1 MPKGEGVPNESLLA
15 AALDLMKQNGKPLTK
30 TNGTGRSMR
39 YSMPSGETVR
49 VRTCNDHILIVLG
62 NKAEGDAKL
71 NIQGTD
77 WLLVVMPEV
86 PRTPGKVLAYLVPTS
101 EAAAAARKTH
111 HAWLDTNPNTKG
123 DNRTWNLWFSENGPA
138 KANGFHTHW
147 KKYLL
152 KGSAD
157 AEPSPMAMKTDGS
170 VKSEV
175 ETARLRISKAA
186 GVPVTSVRISI
197 DFGAAEVIP
206 SVYQPLAAH
215 GYGPDQLEEM
225 KRFAQRTKPAR

>member
-1 MPKGEGVPNESLLA
+1 MPKGEGVRNESLLN
-15 AALDLMKQNGKPLTK
+15 AALELMKQNGKPLTK

-77 WLLVVMPEV
+77 WLLVVMPEA
-86 PRTPGKVLAYLVPTS
+86 PRTPGNVLAYLVPTS
-101 EAAAAARKTH
+101 VAAEAARKTH

-152 KGSAD
+152 KGSAA
-157 AEPSPMAMKTDGS
+157 AEPNAMTTETDGS
-170 VKSEV
+170 LKSEV
-175 ETARLRISKAA
+175 ETARLRISSAA
-186 GVPVTSVRISI
+186 GVPISSVRISI
-197 DFGAAEVIP
+197 DFGADVVP
-206 SVYQPLAAH
+206 STYQPLAAH
-215 GYGPDQLEEM
+215 GYGPERLEEV
-225 KRFAQRTKPAR
+225 KRYAQRTRPAR

>member
-1 MPKGEGVPNESLLA
+1 MPKSDGVPNESLLA
-15 AALDLMKQNGKPLTK
+15 AALELMKQNGKPLTK

-62 NKAEGDAKL
+62 NRASGDAKL

-86 PRTPGKVLAYLVPTS
+86 PRTPGNVLAYLVPTS
-101 EAAAAARKTH
+101 VAAEAARKTH
-111 HAWLDTNPNTKG
+111 HAWLETNPNTKG

-138 KANGFHTHW
+138 KANGFHIHW

-152 KGSAD
+152 KGNAD
-157 AEPSPMAMKTDGS
+157 AGSNPMTTETDGS

-175 ETARLRISKAA
+175 ETARLRIAKAA

-197 DFGAAEVIP
+197 DFGAAEVLG

-215 GYGPDQLEEM
+215 GYGPEQAEEM
-225 KRFAQRTKPAR
+225 KRFAQRNRPAR

>member
-1 MPKGEGVPNESLLA
+1 MPNTEGVPNESLLA
-15 AALDLMKQNGKPLTK
+15 AALELMKQNGKPLTK

-77 WLLVVMPEV
+77 WLLVVMPEI
-86 PRTPGKVLAYLVPTS
+86 PRRPGNVLAYLVPT
-101 EAAAAARKTH
+101 AVAVKAARETH
-111 HAWLDTNPNTKG
+111 QAWLATNPNTKG
-123 DNRTWNLWFSENGPA
+123 DNRTWNLWFNENGPK
-138 KANGFHTHW
+138 KANGFHNHW
-147 KKYLL
+147 SKYLL

-157 AEPSPMAMKTDGS
+157 VEQAPAAAETD

-175 ETARLRISKAA
+175 EAARLKISKAA
-186 GVPVTSVRISI
+186 GVPLSAVRISI
-197 DFGAAEVIP
+197 DFFAEAP
-206 SVYQPLAAH
+206 TYQPIAAH
-215 GYGPDQLEEM
+215 GYAPREAEEM
-225 KRFAQRTKPAR
+225 RRYAEKLRNERR

>member
-1 MPKGEGVPNESLLA
+1 MPN
-15 AALDLMKQNGKPLTK
+15 
-30 TNGTGRSMR
+30 
-39 YSMPSGETVR
+39 GETVR

-77 WLLVVMPEV
+77 WLLVAMPEI
-86 PRTPGKVLAYLVPTS
+86 PRTPGKVLAYLVPAK
-101 EAAAAARKTH
+101 EAADAARRTH
-111 HAWLDTNPNTKG
+111 QAWLDTNPNTNG
-123 DNRTWNLWFSENGPA
+123 DNRTWNLWFSDSGPA

-152 KGSAD
+152 KGAAE
-157 AEPSPMAMKTDGS
+157 AEPNPPTMETEGS

-186 GVPVTSVRISI
+186 GVPPTSVRISI
-197 DFGAAEVIP
+197 DFG
-206 SVYQPLAAH
+206 L
-215 GYGPDQLEEM
+215 
-225 KRFAQRTKPAR
+225 

>member
-1 MPKGEGVPNESLLA
+1 MSKREGVPNESLLN
-15 AALDLMKQNGKPLTK
+15 AALELMKQNGKPLTK
-30 TNGTGRSMR
+30 NNGTGRSMR
-39 YSMPSGETVR
+39 YSMPNGETVR

-62 NKAEGDAKL
+62 NKAAGDAKL

-86 PRTPGKVLAYLVPTS
+86 PRTPGNVLAYLVPTS
-101 EAAAAARKTH
+101 VAAEAARKTH
-111 HAWLDTNPNTKG
+111 HAWLETNPNTKG

-152 KGSAD
+152 KGSAG
-157 AEPSPMAMKTDGS
+157 AEPNTITTAETGGS

-175 ETARLRISKAA
+175 ETARLRISRAA
-186 GVPVTSVRISI
+186 GVPPTSVKISI
-197 DFGAAEVIP
+197 DFHV
-206 SVYQPLAAH
+206 
-215 GYGPDQLEEM
+215 
-225 KRFAQRTKPAR
+225 